1 MTLRICEACSRML
14 PNVEWKHGATDVP
27 PCGVCGSWRAA
38 VRVATFKV
46 SKPERKSV
54 ATILQWVSQ
63 PERND
68 TTRAVAKGTL

>member
-1 MTLRICEACSRML
+1 ML

-27 PCGVCGSWRAA
+27 PCGVCGSWRSA